1 MDPHNPDL
9 VAVVVSQQAML
20 LLAYLVGRVTRRLL
34 AGRITISTSAA
45 TLTTLVGLWI
55 GLLIAGFLFD
65 DDRLWTVRSLSA
77 AALVAALT
85 LTVTALVLAR
95 LQRVVPLEPIA
106 QVAKAGESE
115 SLEFK
120 SSARW
125 NMRTGRRDEA
135 MENVVVK
142 TVAAFLNSF
151 GGTLLLGVD
160 DAGTLIGLAPD
171 FSTLKQP
178 DADRYELWLR
188 DLWRTRLGTTA
199 ALPGVDFAPTPDGT
213 AQVCR
218 VTVPPSPR
226 PVYASAGAGDRAVGA
241 GGQLDPPPGGRR
253 RCCLRHAPVAG
264 SRPGDVAQPPG
275 RLPALPQPPGRAGGP
290 GPGHQRRR
298 HPVERPVGRR

>member
-77 AALVAALT
+77 AALVAALI

-106 QVAKAGESE
+106 QVARAGESE

-151 GGTLLLGVD
+151 GGTLLLGVE
-160 DAGTLIGLAPD
+160 DAGTIIGPAPD
-171 FSTLKQP
+171 FSTLK
-178 DADRYELWLR
+178 
-188 DLWRTRLGTTA
+188 
-199 ALPGVDFAPTPDGT
+199 
-213 AQVCR
+213 
-218 VTVPPSPR
+218 
-226 PVYASAGAGDRAVGA
+226 
-241 GGQLDPPPGGRR
+241 
-253 RCCLRHAPVAG
+253 
-264 SRPGDVAQPPG
+264 
-275 RLPALPQPPGRAGGP
+275 
-290 GPGHQRRR
+290 
-298 HPVERPVGRR
+298 

>member
-1 MDPHNPDL
+1 MDLHNPDL

-77 AALVAALT
+77 AALVAALI

-95 LQRVVPLEPIA
+95 LQRVAPLEPIA

-199 ALPGVDFAPTPDGT
+199 AALPGVDFAPTPDGT

-226 PVYASAGAGDRAVGA
+226 PVYASAKGQGTELWVRVGNSTRRLEVDDAVAYVTHRWPGAARVTWRNRLGA
-241 GGQLDPPPGGRR
+241 YLLYR
-253 RCCLRHAPVAG
+253 
-264 SRPGDVAQPPG
+264 SR
-275 RLPALPQPPGRAGGP
+275 RAGQAVLARVTSADGT
-290 GPGHQRRR
+290 R
-298 HPVERPVGRR
+298 

>member
-20 LLAYLVGRVTRRLL
+20 LLAYLVGRVTRWLL

-77 AALVAALT
+77 AALVAALI

-106 QVAKAGESE
+106 QVARAGESE

-188 DLWRTRLGTTA
+188 DLWRTRLGANA
-199 ALPGVDFAPTPDGT
+199 AVLPRLDFAPADDGEGD
-213 AQVCR
+213 VCR
-218 VTVPPSPR
+218 VTVPPSPV
-226 PVYASAGAGDRAVGA
+226 PVYLSGPKGKGGRELWVRAGNSTQRLEVDDAIAYVTQRWPHTVRPSLRSRIGTYLLYHRRPAGASADGDRT
-241 GGQLDPPPGGRR
+241 PGG
-253 RCCLRHAPVAG
+253 LLG
-264 SRPGDVAQPPG
+264 
-275 RLPALPQPPGRAGGP
+275 
-290 GPGHQRRR
+290 
-298 HPVERPVGRR
+298 